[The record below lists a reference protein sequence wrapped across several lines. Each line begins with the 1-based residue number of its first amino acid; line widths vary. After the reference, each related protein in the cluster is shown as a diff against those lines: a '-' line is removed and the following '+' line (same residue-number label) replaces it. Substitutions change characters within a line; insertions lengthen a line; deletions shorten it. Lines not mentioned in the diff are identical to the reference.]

1 MTNLYE
7 IKTNKIEVSCVHDTS
22 TRTVDIQ
29 TYSIYYYAYE
39 KMYSRVLICILI
51 MLMMSNIMKI
61 TMI

>member
-7 IKTNKIEVSCVHDTS
+7 IKTNKIEVSCTHDTS

-39 KMYSRVLICILI
+39 KNVFKVLTYILI
-51 MLMMSNIMKI
+51 MLMMSNIMKN